1 MIKIKKKVTQKFY
14 FLMAACLAVLNSN
27 AQQNSSVYIK
37 SLEQLW
43 QIAKDSNAVQRTD
56 ALKKQQAEADY
67 KAAKSYLYPQASAG
81 FNGTDNFKLS
91 TTPVPGELINEPG
104 KTLNIQF
111 GKQYTYNANVV
122 LSQSLFNWQQQ
133 YQAKIAKEHIAFN
146 SSAQQADEQ
155 ILKTQL
161 AQYYF
166 SWQVAYA
173 SAKISEKDLQLADSI
188 VVLTQ
193 QKFQQGSISALPVNK
208 SVIDKNSVLQNIYQ
222 NKEMMQQAFTKI
234 KILLGLSS
242 DALISIQPVDDFE
255 TLYTQGLQGL
265 GDDKTLLQYAN
276 NINVAALQLKSAKAN
291 TYPKLSAEQYFGF
304 QQFRDNFGMSFGNDA
319 WKNYNYLG
327 LSLSVPIFTGFAIKN
342 KIKSARIQLQ
352 IAGQQYQAAIYESK
366 LNDEALQNSYSNY
379 LGITASAKNS
389 FELYGKNLQLTQQQ
403 FNEGIVSADNY
414 LEAFENYLAAENIY
428 LNNLCNLLFVQAAFS
443 ARN

>member
-1 MIKIKKKVTQKFY
+1 
-14 FLMAACLAVLNSN
+14 
-27 AQQNSSVYIK
+27 
-37 SLEQLW
+37 
-43 QIAKDSNAVQRTD
+43 
-56 ALKKQQAEADY
+56 
-67 KAAKSYLYPQASAG
+67 
-81 FNGTDNFKLS
+81 
-91 TTPVPGELINEPG
+91 
-104 KTLNIQF
+104 
-111 GKQYTYNANVV
+111 V

-188 VVLTQ
+188 VALTQ

-222 NKEMMQQAFTKI
+222 NKEMMQQVFTKI
-234 KILLGLSS
+234 KILLGLSP
-242 DALISIQPVDDFE
+242 DALISIQPIDDFE

-265 GDDKTLLQYAN
+265 GDDKSLLQYAN